1 MADLG
6 LEVLE
11 ALRHT
16 DSSGSQVT
24 ELTAVTEY
32 SSADS

>member
-1 MADLG
+1 MADLA

-11 ALRHT
+11 VLRHIEP
-16 DSSGSQVT
+16 SSSQVT